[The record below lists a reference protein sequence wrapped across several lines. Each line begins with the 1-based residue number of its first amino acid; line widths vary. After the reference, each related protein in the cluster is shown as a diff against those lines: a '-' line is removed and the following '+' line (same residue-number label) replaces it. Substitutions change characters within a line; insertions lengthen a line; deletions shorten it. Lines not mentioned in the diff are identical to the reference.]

1 MDEDPEIGETVVIQA
16 SKAPA
21 DLAEQMDEASNET
34 ATKTDVA
41 LEDSDEVP
49 AEDMPSETVVPT
61 ADGAPTKSVSNP
73 EPSDSSELDGGHIPD
88 ETVAPDDIDSTAD
101 LADQTTVMRARPLYA
116 EDGDSPVEDNSAGL
130 FSLGDMEGLTE
141 GIDLDDA
148 WEISASDAV
157 AAPGPE
163 TTPSYATT
171 AVSNAGPAEA
181 RAGDAAPGTDTA
193 DTITVNANTDAA
205 DADGAN
211 SARTQGKKISRT
223 VLMPRPK
230 RQKAARAADGTAGA
244 DVSATPA
251 TSAAPNAPAP
261 WDPDEGTSYIY
272 GAASRKQDHRAERDL
287 LKRRAKHDILSVV
300 LWVVTLAIV
309 GIMCLRTIPLYG
321 TIDGTTTIDGSAVA
335 GNAAATG
342 SAAATADTSSTASA
356 LVSFGAAAAQIVAL
370 LPFTAIPLV
379 VIVVLAILWRR
390 RNLTVVAGAALVL
403 LCYWH
408 LGFFEASGQLSASAS
423 APSASDTSARVMTLN
438 TNHGAADAEQI
449 VATVRDQGVEVLA
462 LQEVT
467 GDFLERLRD
476 AGIGDCLPHY
486 VYGTQAASGDG
497 EFNALLLTTTP
508 ADASSNLV
516 PTEAGAMPAGSIELG
531 NKNVRFVSAHPG
543 TPALGAQDLWA
554 TGLSGSDELGGYAG
568 PCVVMGDFGA
578 TWDHQVYRALLG
590 NGFADASE
598 QAGEGFHNTYPS
610 GIESPALAETDHVAY
625 SSGSGV
631 YAADLATVQIDGTD
645 HKALLVT
652 VEIQ

>member
-1 MDEDPEIGETVVIQA
+1 MNEDPEIGETVVMRPGE
-16 SKAPA
+16 APA
-21 DLAEQMDEASNET
+21 DLAERANEPSDTT
-34 ATKTDVA
+34 ADKTNVT

-49 AEDMPSETVVPT
+49 AKGMPSETVLLT

-88 ETVAPDDIDSTAD
+88 EAAALDDIDSTAD

-141 GIDLDDA
+141 GIDLNDVWNIATADA
-148 WEISASDAV
+148 KS
-157 AAPGPE
+157 AAPDAEAVLSNAATTIPE
-163 TTPSYATT
+163 AEAAELHAEDAALDAIATTP
-171 AVSNAGPAEA
+171 G
-181 RAGDAAPGTDTA
+181 
-193 DTITVNANTDAA
+193 VNCSAA
-205 DADGAN
+205 DADGA
-211 SARTQGKKISRT
+211 SATRTQGKKISHT

>member
-1 MDEDPEIGETVVIQA
+1 MNEDPEIGETDVMRA
-16 SKAPA
+16 GETSDDLTERANEPSDTTADKA
-21 DLAEQMDEASNET
+21 NVT
-34 ATKTDVA
+34 
-41 LEDSDEVP
+41 LEDPDEVP
-49 AEDMPSETVVPT
+49 AEGMPSETVVLAHNDTTTGPVG
-61 ADGAPTKSVSNP
+61 D
-73 EPSDSSELDGGHIPD
+73 SDFAPD
-88 ETVAPDDIDSTAD
+88 ETAALDDAEPAED
-101 LADQTTVMRARPLYA
+101 LADQTTIMRARPLYA

-141 GIDLDDA
+141 GIDLGDA
-148 WEISASDAV
+148 WESPAPDAKG
-157 AAPGPE
+157 A
-163 TTPSYATT
+163 TPD
-171 AVSNAGPAEA
+171 AEA
-181 RAGDAAPGTDTA
+181 TELHAGDAASDAFATAPGVDGEGTD
-193 DTITVNANTDAA
+193 DA
-205 DADGAN
+205 
-211 SARTQGKKISRT
+211 STARTQGKKISHT

-230 RQKAARAADGTAGA
+230 RQKTASTDENA
-244 DVSATPA
+244 TDTSTPA
-251 TSAAPNAPAP
+251 TPAAPNAPAP

-300 LWVVTLAIV
+300 LWVITIAIV
-309 GIMCLRTIPLYG
+309 GVMCLRTIPLYG
-321 TIDGTTTIDGSAVA
+321 AIGGATAIGGSAVA
-335 GNAAATG
+335 GSAASAG
-342 SAAATADTSSTASA
+342 SAATTTTSSSAAST

-370 LPFTAIPLV
+370 LPFTAMPLV

-408 LGFFEASGQLSASAS
+408 LGFFRASGQLSAGAA

-462 LQEVT
+462 MQEVT
-467 GDFLERLRD
+467 SDFLERLRD
-476 AGIGDCLPHY
+476 AGIGDYLPHY

-516 PTEAGAMPAGSIELG
+516 PTEASAMPAGSIELG
-531 NKNVRFVSAHPG
+531 NKNVRFISAHPG
-543 TPALGAQDLWA
+543 TPALGAQDLWT
-554 TGLSGSDELGGYAG
+554 TGLTGSDELGSYDG

-578 TWDHQVYRALLG
+578 TWDHQVYRSLLG
-590 NGFADASE
+590 NGFVDAGE

-625 SSGSGV
+625 SSGSDV
-631 YAADLATVQIDGTD
+631 YAANLATVQIDGTD
-645 HKALLVT
+645 HKALLAT
-652 VEIQ
+652 VEVQ

>member
-1 MDEDPEIGETVVIQA
+1 MNEDPEIGETVVMQA
-16 SKAPA
+16 GETPDA
-21 DLAEQMDEASNET
+21 LMEQTNEASNET
-34 ATKTDVA
+34 AAKTDVA
-41 LEDSDEVP
+41 LEDSDEFP
-49 AEDMPSETVVPT
+49 AEDTPSETVVLT

-88 ETVAPDDIDSTAD
+88 ETAALDDIDSTAD

-141 GIDLDDA
+141 GIDLGDA
-148 WEISASDAV
+148 WETSASDAV
-157 AAPGPE
+157 
-163 TTPSYATT
+163 
-171 AVSNAGPAEA
+171 
-181 RAGDAAPGTDTA
+181 DAAPSTEETLSSA
-193 DTITVNANTDAA
+193 STIFPGTDAA
-205 DADGAN
+205 ISSPMATTPGTAAPAPSVNSEGIDADGA
-211 SARTQGKKISRT
+211 SATRPPGKKISHT

-230 RQKAARAADGTAGA
+230 RQKAASSAGRATGVDA
-244 DVSATPA
+244 SATPA
-251 TSAAPNAPAP
+251 TSAASNVPAP
-261 WDPDEGTSYIY
+261 WDPDDGTSYIY

-287 LKRRAKHDILSVV
+287 LKRRAKHDIISVV

-309 GIMCLRTIPLYG
+309 GVMCLRTIPLYG
-321 TIDGTTTIDGSAVA
+321 AIDSATA
-335 GNAAATG
+335 IAG
-342 SAAATADTSSTASA
+342 SAAAGSTAAGSTATAATPSSASA
-356 LVSFGAAAAQIVAL
+356 LVAFGAAAAQIVAL
-370 LPFTAIPLV
+370 LPFAAIPLA
-379 VIVVLAILWRR
+379 VIVVPAILWRR

-408 LGFFEASGQLSASAS
+408 LGFFKASGQLSAGAA
-423 APSASDTSARVMTLN
+423 APSKSDTSARVMTLN
-438 TNHGAADAEQI
+438 TNHGAADAGQI

-476 AGIGDCLPHY
+476 AGIGDYLPHY

-516 PTEAGAMPAGSIELG
+516 PTEASAMPAGSIELG

-543 TPALGAQDLWA
+543 APALGAQDLWA
-554 TGLSGSDELGGYAG
+554 TGLTGSDGLGSYDG

-578 TWDHQVYRALLG
+578 TWDHQVYRSLLG
-590 NGFADASE
+590 NGFVDAGE

-610 GIESPALAETDHVAY
+610 GIEFPALAETDHVAY
-625 SSGSGV
+625 SSGAGV

-645 HKALLVT
+645 HKALLAT
-652 VEIQ
+652 VDVQ